1 MASFPTDVG
10 AAALADGSIVWT
22 AADIRVRFVDE
33 TETGLDAS
41 LTSMTG
47 VGVAGTD
54 VALTGRTGP
63 TFVPADERL
72 VYDAADV
79 VGPPVAAGPLLDR
92 AVVYAFVTDDSD
104 HVPLAVIDCEPV
116 TPDGRPVRITWGAAG
131 VLRRVLVAPPDPGS
145 GFEPETYSRASTLTD
160 DLTDVLPDMVPRA
173 SDGTPN
179 SGGRMYVVGIGMSN
193 ARDYHGYYT
202 NLFNSGDYLSLK
214 AAGFRFYRASQSG
227 HVASDW
233 ANPAEN
239 AWSQAVTGIITNGG
253 TAAQVLHVDAFMT
266 QSFPDTDGV
275 MTATQCQ
282 AIVANAK
289 ATFPNLVSL
298 DWHSIAYTGWSSDG
312 RAPLYSVHSDDAL
325 LATQVGLIHGV
336 LCDYVQCYA
345 EGETYNAQHTTAA
358 YPSGIRWLEATDYEA
373 DFVHPS
379 AAGAEKMA
387 RWVLS
392 RWYEDPVKA
401 WMWA

>member
-1 MASFPTDVG
+1 MASSVFNAG
-10 AAALADGSIVWT
+10 ADGLLDGSIVWVSDT
-22 AADIRVRFVDE
+22 ILARLCLGTDVPSP
-33 TETGLDAS
+33 DA
-41 LTSMTG
+41 TSMTG
-47 VGVAGTD
+47 IGLAATD
-54 VALTGRTGP
+54 ITVTSKTGP
-63 TFVPADERL
+63 TKNTTTDHIVFDCADLTFPNVAAAGDVDKVVFFKFVTNDAASTPIARVDIPVVVTNGGNVQVGINAGGAFVLSNEEPADP
-72 VYDAADV
+72 
-79 VGPPVAAGPLLDR
+79 GTGN
-92 AVVYAFVTDDSD
+92 
-104 HVPLAVIDCEPV
+104 EPA
-116 TPDGRPVRITWGAAG
+116 I
-131 VLRRVLVAPPDPGS
+131 
-145 GFEPETYSRASTLTD
+145 YSRASGLTD
-160 DLTDVLPDMVPRA
+160 DLLDVLPDMVPRA
-173 SDGTPN
+173 SDGTPDA
-179 SGGRMYVVGIGMSN
+179 GGRMYVVGIGMSN

-239 AWSQAVTGIITNGG
+239 AWSQAVTGIINNGG

-275 MTATQCQ
+275 MTATQVQ
-282 AIVANAK
+282 AIVQNAK
-289 ATFPNLVSL
+289 ATFPNLVTM
-298 DWHSIAYTGWSSDG
+298 DFHSIAYTGWSTDG
-312 RAPLYSVHSDDAL
+312 RAPLYSVVSDDAL

-336 LCDYVQCYA
+336 LVDYLQVYA
-345 EGETYNAQHTTAA
+345 EGETYNDQHTTTAF
-358 YPSGIRWLEATDYEA
+358 PDGIRWMQATDFES

-379 AAGAEKMA
+379 ATGAEKMA